1 LLLMFADAFAQIAA
15 AVSQAFEGP
24 FHAGILRWPGVPVTE
39 GGSIITP
46 GTPEEYDCTVQV
58 DVVTE
63 AMRGEDGYTDKDM
76 RLIVLAPGLER
87 AVDTSATV
95 EVLAGPHQGV
105 WMIASNAKDTLGCAY
120 DGRGRQLAQA
130 AYDA

>member
-1 LLLMFADAFAQIAA
+1 MFAEAFADIATSFSA
-15 AVSQAFEGP
+15 AFGGP
-24 FHAGILRWPGVPVTE
+24 FHAGKVRWPGTPVME

-46 GTPEEYDCTVQV
+46 GTPEEYDCAVQV

-76 RLIVLAPGLER
+76 RLIVLAPGLAR
-87 AVDTSATV
+87 AVDSSATV
-95 EVLAGPHQGV
+95 ELLAGPHIGV

-120 DGRGRQLAQA
+120 DGRGRQQAQA
-130 AYDA
+130 AYDGED